1 MIPIKKAVQSSIK
14 GTKSFLRSLTKS
26 TPKGKL
32 TQDTK
37 TKIAAGAGVPLA
49 VGIGVGAGT
58 FVGAKGI
65 SAGIKEMAGGSS
77 EGLKKTGI
85 GLAVIAVV
93 VLIMV
98 FAYSRLSKG

>member
-1 MIPIKKAVQSSIK
+1 MTAITKAVRSGIK
-14 GTKSFLRSLTKS
+14 GTKSFFRSLTK
-26 TPKGKL
+26 TAPKGKL

-37 TKIAAGAGVPLA
+37 IRIAAGAGIPLA

-58 FVGAKGI
+58 YVGAKGI